1 MGSSPALATCETS
14 QVLLAGVSGGFS
26 QGSPVFAPPTDW
38 PVSFERDVK
47 KNLKYLY
54 TSFSALDLQP
64 DDALVLK
71 RRADVRGKLGLKDK
85 AIRDYKQAIELQARA
100 QFLAK
105 LKKNPQ
111 QT

>member
-1 MGSSPALATCETS
+1 MSIL
-14 QVLLAGVSGGFS
+14 
-26 QGSPVFAPPTDW
+26 
-38 PVSFERDVK
+38 
-47 KNLKYLY
+47 
-54 TSFSALDLQP
+54 FSALDLQP

-71 RRADVRGKLGLKDK
+71 RRADVRGKLGLRDK

-111 QT
+111 QTQCV